1 MCRAVVLGMV
11 TLVTVGACAEALPR
25 HLAPPPRALNAAA
38 ISAGPSAGAGASAF
52 AGALAVPPDLAPP
65 TMRGQGPAGSAL
77 AGIHAGLRAET
88 GPLAGAT
95 HGNTAAAP
103 APADDAFIPSMIA
116 RMGATAAPFSRQIGL
131 AQYDAPT
138 RLPVSA
144 PAPAD
149 TTDVAAT
156 PGIVSPIRT
165 AMRVRPVTPPFSGR
179 RPEAVDPVPSV
190 PYAPQPTLAQP
201 APPPSA
207 PFYGARSVR
216 DALSN
221 AERPPTVVEPI
232 FARPAAPPPTDAPP
246 PVATAALPLPWDADV
261 GATSATLAPG
271 YDSDS
276 RALDDPMFAS
286 GADAFATVIVS
297 NTGVEVVAEE
307 ADRGR
312 FVFAALP
319 SDPGAWT
326 SGRPGAVMAA
336 DDSADPVEAD
346 ATPAG
351 DMIATLLFA
360 DGAVDV
366 GEDERQILR
375 EVARIQKIDNRV
387 VTLVGHASGRTNAG
401 NTLAQRRTNMRV
413 SRRRAEAAARA
424 LAAFGVSRSQIAVA
438 SKGDTQPLYAEV
450 MPSGEAGN
458 RRVEVYLA
466 Y

>member
-11 TLVTVGACAEALPR
+11 TLVTVGACADARPR
-25 HLAPPPRALNAAA
+25 HQAPPPRALDVAA
-38 ISAGPSAGAGASAF
+38 ISAGPGAGTGASAF
-52 AGALAVPPDLAPP
+52 AGAFAVPPNLAPP
-65 TMRGQGPAGSAL
+65 TMQEQRPAGSAL
-77 AGIHAGLRAET
+77 AGIRAGLQAET
-88 GPLAGAT
+88 GPLAGAEL
-95 HGNTAAAP
+95 GKTAAAP
-103 APADDAFIPSMIA
+103 TPTDDAFIPSMIA
-116 RMGATAAPFSRQIGL
+116 RMSATAAPFSRQSG
-131 AQYDAPT
+131 AGQDNA
-138 RLPVSA
+138 SA
-144 PAPAD
+144 PLPAPVD
-149 TTDVAAT
+149 AANVLAM
-156 PGIVSPIRT
+156 PGSANPIRT

-179 RPEAVDPVPSV
+179 RPEATDPAPSA
-190 PYAPQPTLAQP
+190 PYGSPQTVARS
-201 APPPSA
+201 APPPPAA
-207 PFYGARSVR
+207 PFYGARSAREVLR
-216 DALSN
+216 N
-221 AERPPTVVEPI
+221 AEAPLTVAEPI
-232 FARPAAPPPTDAPP
+232 FARSAEPMPAYAPP
-246 PVATAALPLPWDADV
+246 PVAAAEAPLPWDADV
-261 GATSATLAPG
+261 GVASATLAPG

-276 RALDDPMFAS
+276 RALDDPMFAT

-297 NTGVEVVAEE
+297 NAGVEVVAEE

-326 SGRPGAVMAA
+326 SERPEAVTAA

-346 ATPAG
+346 ATPTG

-375 EVARIQKIDNRV
+375 EVARIQKIDNRA
-387 VTLVGHASGRTNAG
+387 VTLVGHASGRTHAG
-401 NTLAQRRTNMRV
+401 NTLAQRRTNMGV

-438 SKGDTQPLYAEV
+438 AKGDTQPLYAEV